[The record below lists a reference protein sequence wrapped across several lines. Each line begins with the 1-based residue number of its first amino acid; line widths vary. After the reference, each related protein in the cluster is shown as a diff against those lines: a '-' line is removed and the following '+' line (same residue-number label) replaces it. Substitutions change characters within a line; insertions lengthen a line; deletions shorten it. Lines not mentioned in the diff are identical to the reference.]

1 MVLTLEVTDRHTA
14 ARDPLAVVESH
25 WLVVLARV
33 WRDGDRQMIRLIART
48 ESDDVGRV
56 AVESS
61 NRAAADRL
69 LAWLDDFERT
79 NYPGA
84 ADDKTE
90 DIAEMT
96 E

>member
-1 MVLTLEVTDRHTA
+1 LTLEATNRHTA
-14 ARDPLAVVESH
+14 ARDPLLVVASR
-25 WLVVLARV
+25 WLVVSVRV

-48 ESDDVGRV
+48 ESDDISRV

-69 LAWLDDFERT
+69 LAWLDDFGRT
-79 NYPGA
+79 NYSEA
-84 ADDKTE
+84 ADDKAA

>member
-1 MVLTLEVTDRHTA
+1 VVLTLEATNRHTA
-14 ARDPLAVVESH
+14 ARDPLTVVASH
-25 WLVVLARV
+25 WLVVLVRV

-48 ESDDVGRV
+48 ESDDISCV

-69 LAWLDDFERT
+69 LTWLDEFGRT
-79 NYPGA
+79 SSTEAG
-84 ADDKTE
+84 DDKTA
-90 DIAEMT
+90 DKAEMT

>member
-1 MVLTLEVTDRHTA
+1 VVLTLEATNRHTA
-14 ARDPLAVVESH
+14 ARDPLLVVASH
-25 WLVVLARV
+25 WLVVLVRV

-48 ESDDVGRV
+48 ASDDIGRV

-69 LAWLDDFERT
+69 LTWLDEFGRT
-79 NYPGA
+79 NSTGA
-84 ADDKTE
+84 ADDNTADK
-90 DIAEMT
+90 AEMT